1 MLRDLGEAGRALRGL
16 LHDRRVRKIALRDAG
31 TWYAAWAILRTRSCL
46 GTDRRA
52 QNRATGCAC
61 GEVSVRDFAH
71 PTGPGARVGSLVG
84 VALAA
89 LGLFIHIPAAQA
101 QGPRSWRIENNGVRH
116 VVIPINKSK
125 TFRLDQ
131 PFATAIVGSPEI
143 ADALPMSDRSL
154 YLQAKKIGTTNVSV
168 FDTSMRLLGVL
179 DVEVAPDV
187 GDVQEKVRA
196 ATGSRGIR
204 RRDATIGHARH

>member
-1 MLRDLGEAGRALRGL
+1 QTTNCRGRGSSCCGTWGKRAARRAGCCMIAGRA
-16 LHDRRVRKIALRDAG
+16 KSPCEMRDAG

-52 QNRATGCAC
+52 QNRATGWAC
-61 GEVSVRDFAH
+61 GEVWVRDFAH

-131 PFATAIVGSPEI
+131 PFATAIVGSP
-143 ADALPMSDRSL
+143 
-154 YLQAKKIGTTNVSV
+154 
-168 FDTSMRLLGVL
+168 
-179 DVEVAPDV
+179 
-187 GDVQEKVRA
+187 
-196 ATGSRGIR
+196 
-204 RRDATIGHARH
+204 